1 MDRVKTLLRDE
12 DNAAELPKK
21 HRVALSVSPLFP
33 LPILCFLAFGAGEML
48 PAALLAALLHELGH
62 IAAVYLAGGRVTAL
76 RLEPFGGEIATGG
89 SIPSYRGEL
98 ATSLA
103 GPAVSL
109 FCACPLFL
117 ETSPGFLSAIALCSL
132 GLGIFNLL
140 PIKALDGGE
149 ILRTLLLLYLSP
161 ELSERICRVVS
172 AVFVCLFFCLA
183 LLGWLFLRF
192 NPTLVLLAFYL
203 LFSLF

>member
-1 MDRVKTLLRDE
+1 MDRVKTLLHGE
-12 DNAAELPKK
+12 ETAAELPKK
-21 HRVALSVSPLFP
+21 RRIALSVSPLFP

-62 IAAVYLAGGRVTAL
+62 IAVIRLAGGKVTAL

-98 ATSLA
+98 AVSLA

-109 FCACPLFL
+109 LCASPLFFM
-117 ETSPGFLSAIALCSL
+117 TSPGFLAGFSLCSL

-149 ILRTLLLLYLSP
+149 ILHTLLLLYLSP
-161 ELSERICRVVS
+161 ELSDRICRAVS
-172 AVFVCLFFCLA
+172 IVFVCLFFCLA
-183 LLGWLFLRF
+183 LLGWGFLRF
-192 NPTLVLLAFYL
+192 NPTI
-203 LFSLF
+203 